1 MIGGAGN
8 IPGLSALGGLSG
20 VASGVIP
27 QGAGVADFE
36 QRHGLAK
43 EAAQARQRAEQQA
56 YERAQD
62 ADRAKRAER
71 QLAVNVENAE
81 TGHRMSESRWQ
92 EQQRMNRL
100 AEDEQRSRL
109 DPSHQAAAN
118 ARGVFSSFL
127 ESVAREKPELR
138 EDFADVVENL
148 PTMSASQIESA
159 IDELHILRNAPQGTR
174 RGGRGG
180 RGPGGPARPS
190 SAVTPEMQQAY
201 DEAVRLRAA
210 QTNSSENLIRQSY
223 PDIAYALNPSE
234 AGSLIRA
241 VGSAGQQD
249 VNAQQQQAA
258 RIAAMSTPGTPEFEN
273 AIRQY
278 GEDLRKPRGRYL
290 NLGAIL
296 TAMSRLNPAQQ
307 IAALR
312 SDSAA
317 AAAGA
322 TEARSAIWAAL
333 NSYFHEN
340 GGANIVDSEM
350 SRYMSAFGAGSIT
363 SPPSSFIAAIQRD
376 ANRARG
382 DMEHEAAR
390 FPRAVV
396 DEFRNR
402 SQGRRR

>member
-1 MIGGAGN
+1 
-8 IPGLSALGGLSG
+8 
-20 VASGVIP
+20 
-27 QGAGVADFE
+27 
-36 QRHGLAK
+36 
-43 EAAQARQRAEQQA
+43 
-56 YERAQD
+56 
-62 ADRAKRAER
+62 
-71 QLAVNVENAE
+71 
-81 TGHRMSESRWQ
+81 
-92 EQQRMNRL
+92 MNRL

-190 SAVTPEMQQAY
+190 VTPEQQAAY
-201 DEAVRLRAA
+201 DRLVDRYSVISGDEPATIRAA
-210 QTNSSENLIRQSY
+210 FS
-223 PDIAYALNPSE
+223 DIAYALNPE
-234 AGSLIRA
+234 EPGSLISR
-241 VGSAGQQD
+241 VGRGGAQD

-296 TAMSRLNPAQQ
+296 TAMGRLNPAQQ

-363 SPPSSFIAAIQRD
+363 SPPSPFIAAIQRD